1 MKLPDLQLHSP
12 QFQLDGD
19 ATRQMAAYTA
29 KLEEILLDIYQ
40 KLGTVTVVSTAPTI
54 NELQESGLTS
64 GKRRSDIVIVDSAT
78 QSDRKLYYRFNGNLR
93 LIDSA

>member
-1 MKLPDLQLHSP
+1 MKLTDLQIRSP
-12 QFQLDGD
+12 QFQIDGE

-40 KLGTVTVVSTAPTI
+40 KLGTVTVVSSAPTI
-54 NELQESGLTS
+54 NELQETGLSS
-64 GKRRSDIVIVDSAT
+64 GKIRSDIVILDSGV
-78 QSDRKLYYRFNGNLR
+78 QSERKIYYRYQGNLR

>member
-1 MKLPDLQLHSP
+1 MKLPDLQLRAP
-12 QFQLDGD
+12 QFQADGD

-64 GKRRSDIVIVDSAT
+64 GKRRSDIIIVDNAIQTS
-78 QSDRKLYYRFNGNLR
+78 RRLYYRKDGNLR
-93 LIDSA
+93 FIESD

>member
-12 QFQLDGD
+12 QFQLDGE

-40 KLGTVTVVSTAPTI
+40 KLGTVTVVSAAPTI
-54 NELQESGLTS
+54 NELQETGLTS
-64 GKRRSDIVIVDSAT
+64 GKIRSDMVILDDAT
-78 QSDRKLYYRFNGNLR
+78 QSNRKLYYRYKVNLR

>member
-1 MKLPDLQLHSP
+1 MKLPDLQIRSP
-12 QFQLDGD
+12 QFQLDGE

-40 KLGTVTVVSTAPTI
+40 KLGTVTVVSSAPTI
-54 NELQESGLTS
+54 NELQETGLSS
-64 GKRRSDIVIVDSAT
+64 GKIRSDVIILDDAT
-78 QSDRKLYYRFNGNLR
+78 QSSRKLYYRFKDNLR

>member
-1 MKLPDLQLHSP
+1 MKLPDLQIRSP
-12 QFQLDGD
+12 QFQLDGE

-40 KLGTVTVVSTAPTI
+40 KLGTVTVVSSAPTI
-54 NELQESGLTS
+54 NELQETGLSS
-64 GKRRSDIVIVDSAT
+64 GKIRSDIVILDNGV
-78 QSDRKLYYRFNGNLR
+78 QSDRKIYYRYQGNLR

>member
-1 MKLPDLQLHSP
+1 MKLPDLQIHSP
-12 QFQLDGD
+12 QFQLDAEG
-19 ATRQMAAYTA
+19 TRQMAAYTA

-64 GKRRSDIVIVDSAT
+64 GKRRSDIIILDNAT
-78 QSDRKLYYRFNGNLR
+78 QSDRKLYYRFNNNLR